1 VRNGRVAETEPGTD
15 TDAVA
20 AARHDPCGHVA
31 LRHDPASHASRTR
44 RTLLRRTATIRLRP

>member
-1 VRNGRVAETEPGTD
+1 VAETEPGTD